1 MSNHATA
8 ILVAVLLTL
17 LLMITATLSLALRL
31 SSRVRMR
38 ESLERR
44 GRGHLMERLVE
55 LRMEL
60 AHSVAALRTACTLAL
75 SLVMLRFFRTSGI
88 DETHWQYLLAF
99 ICAFA
104 LVIIFGVAIP
114 SAWSR
119 YAGESM
125 LAVLLPLLLVMRHL
139 FFPIV
144 AALRVVDGLVRR
156 LAGVPVDS
164 FEEESARHERELLD
178 AVSEGE
184 KLGAV
189 DEEEKEMI
197 ESVIDLSDASVASI
211 MTPRTEISAVAKSA
225 TFADIREL
233 IKTIGHSRI
242 PVYEDTI
249 DSILGIV
256 YAKDLL
262 QIHPDAEWVLENVMR
277 PAPFIPET
285 KNVRELLHEFQT
297 QKVHMAIVLDE
308 YGGTAGLVTIEDI
321 LEELVGEIVDEYD
334 QDEPE
339 PVTRIDDNTLE
350 IDARVRIDEIN
361 EELDIELPES
371 ESYDTI
377 GGFVFSTMG
386 RIPESGDTCQHEN
399 VDIRIIHAE
408 PRCIKRLRLH
418 VNRNGEHAEE

>member
-1 MSNHATA
+1 ML
-8 ILVAVLLTL
+8 IAVLLTL
-17 LLMITATLSLALRL
+17 MLMFTATLSLALRL

-44 GRGHLMERLVE
+44 GKGHLMDRLVK
-55 LRMEL
+55 LRIEL
-60 AHSVAALRTACTLAL
+60 AHSVAAVRTACTLAL
-75 SLVMLRFFRTSGI
+75 ALVMLRFFQTSGI
-88 DETHWQYLLAF
+88 VEAYWHYVLAF
-99 ICAFA
+99 VCAFS

-125 LAVLLPLLLVMRHL
+125 LAVLLPVLMAMRHL

-156 LAGVPVDS
+156 LAGVPADS
-164 FEEESARHERELLD
+164 FEEETARHERELLA

-197 ESVIDLSDASVASI
+197 ESVMDLSDASVASI
-211 MTPRTEISAVAKSA
+211 MTPRTEISAVEKSA
-225 TFADIREL
+225 TFTELKDL

-242 PVYEDTI
+242 PVYEETI
-249 DSILGIV
+249 DSILGVV

-262 QIHPDAEWVLENVMR
+262 QIHPDDNWVLNDVMR

-339 PVTRIDDNTLE
+339 PITRIDNDTLE

-386 RIPESGDTCQHEN
+386 RIPETGDSCQHEN
-399 VDIRIIHAE
+399 VNIRIILAE
-408 PRCIKRLRLH
+408 PRRIKRLRLH
-418 VNRNGEHAEE
+418 VSRNGEHSDN

>member
-1 MSNHATA
+1 MF
-8 ILVAVLLTL
+8 
-17 LLMITATLSLALRL
+17 TATLSLALRL

-38 ESLERR
+38 ESLERK
-44 GRGHLMERLVE
+44 GKGHLMDRLVE
-55 LRMEL
+55 LRLEL
-60 AHSVAALRTACTLAL
+60 AHSVAALRTAFTLAL
-75 SLVMLRFFRTSGI
+75 ALVSLRFFETSSI
-88 DETHWQYLLAF
+88 QQAYWQYILAF
-99 ICAFA
+99 VGSFA

-114 SAWSR
+114 SAWSK

-125 LAVLLPLLLVMRHL
+125 LAFLLPLVLALRHI

-156 LAGVPVDS
+156 LAGVPEDS
-164 FEEESARHERELLD
+164 IEEETARHERELLA

-197 ESVIDLSDASVASI
+197 ESVIDLDETSVAAI
-211 MTPRTEISAVAKSA
+211 MTPRTEISAVEKNA
-225 TFADIREL
+225 TFADIKDL
-233 IKTIGHSRI
+233 IKSIGHSRI
-242 PVYEDTI
+242 PVYEETI
-249 DSILGIV
+249 DNVLGIV

-262 QIHPDAEWVLENVMR
+262 QIHPDAEWVLKDVMR

-334 QDEPE
+334 ADEPE
-339 PVTRIDDNTLE
+339 PLTRIDDDTME

-377 GGFVFSTMG
+377 GGFVFSALG
-386 RIPESGDTCQHEN
+386 RIPETGDSCQHEN
-399 VDIRIIHAE
+399 VNIRIVHAE
-408 PRCIKRLRLH
+408 PRRIKRLRVH
-418 VNRNGEHAEE
+418 VNRNGESEQP

>member
-1 MSNHATA
+1 MSNHAIA
-8 ILVAVLLTL
+8 ILVAIILTL
-17 LLMITATLSLALRL
+17 LLMFTATLSLALRL

-44 GRGHLMERLVE
+44 GKGHLMDRLVE
-55 LRMEL
+55 LRLEL
-60 AHSVAALRTACTLAL
+60 AHSVAAVRTACTLAL
-75 SLVMLRFFRTSGI
+75 ALVMLRFFRTSSI
-88 DETHWQYLLAF
+88 EQTYWQYGLAF
-99 ICAFA
+99 ISAFA

-114 SAWSR
+114 SAWSK

-125 LAVLLPLLLVMRHL
+125 LAVLLPLLLALRHI

-144 AALRVVDGLVRR
+144 SALRVIDGLVRR
-156 LAGVPVDS
+156 LAGVPADS

-211 MTPRTEISAVAKSA
+211 MTPRTEISAVEKSA
-225 TFADIREL
+225 TFAEIKEL

-242 PVYEDTI
+242 PVYEETI
-249 DSILGIV
+249 DSVLGII

-262 QIHPDAEWVLENVMR
+262 QIHPDAKWVLEDVMR

-334 QDEPE
+334 QEEPE
-339 PVTRIDDNTLE
+339 PVTRIDDDTLE

-386 RIPESGDTCQHEN
+386 RIPETGDSCQHEN

-408 PRCIKRLRLH
+408 PRRIKRLRLH
-418 VNRNGEHAEE
+418 VNRNGEHVEE

>member
-1 MSNHATA
+1 VSFLIAF
-8 ILVAVLLTL
+8 LLTL
-17 LLMITATLSLALRL
+17 MLMFTATLSLALRL
-31 SSRVRMR
+31 SSRVKMR
-38 ESLERR
+38 ESLERK
-44 GRGHLMERLVE
+44 GKAHLMERLVE
-55 LRMEL
+55 LSSEL
-60 AHSVAALRTACTLAL
+60 AHSVAAVRTGCTLAL
-75 SLVMLRFFRTSGI
+75 ALVTLRFFRTSVI
-88 DETHWQYLLAF
+88 DDTFWHYVLAF
-99 ICAFA
+99 VSSFA

-114 SAWSR
+114 SAWAK

-125 LAVLLPLLLVMRHL
+125 LAVLLPLLLFSRHL

-144 AALRVVDGLVRR
+144 AALSVVDGLVRR
-156 LAGVPVDS
+156 LAGVPADS
-164 FEEESARHERELLD
+164 LEEESARHERELLD

-211 MTPRTEISAVAKSA
+211 MTPRTEISAVEKNA
-225 TFADIREL
+225 TFNEIREL

-242 PVYEDTI
+242 PVYEETI

-262 QIHPDAEWVLENVMR
+262 QIHPDAEWKLEEVMR

-285 KNVRELLHEFQT
+285 KNVRELLHEFQS

-386 RIPESGDTCQHEN
+386 RIPETGDSYQHEN
-399 VDIRIIHAE
+399 VNIQIILAE
-408 PRCIKRLRLH
+408 PRRIKRLRLH
-418 VNRNGEHAEE
+418 VNRNGEDASA

>member
-1 MSNHATA
+1 M
-8 ILVAVLLTL
+8 
-17 LLMITATLSLALRL
+17 LMLMFTATLSLALRL

-44 GRGHLMERLVE
+44 GKGHLMEQLVD
-55 LRMEL
+55 LRSEL
-60 AHSVAALRTACTLAL
+60 AHSVAAVRTGCTLAL
-75 SLVMLRFFRTSGI
+75 ALVILRFFKTSFI
-88 DETHWQYLLAF
+88 DDTYWHYLLAF
-99 ICAFA
+99 ACSFA
-104 LVIIFGVAIP
+104 TVIVFGVAIP
-114 SAWSR
+114 SAWSK
-119 YAGESM
+119 YAGESV
-125 LAVLLPLLLVMRHL
+125 LAVLLPLLLILRPV
-139 FFPIV
+139 FFPII

-156 LAGVPVDS
+156 LAGVPEDS
-164 FEEESARHERELLD
+164 MEEETLRHERELLA

-211 MTPRTEISAVAKSA
+211 MTPRTEISAVEKNA
-225 TFADIREL
+225 TFAEIKDL
-233 IKTIGHSRI
+233 IQTIGHSRI
-242 PVYEDTI
+242 PVFEETI
-249 DSILGIV
+249 DNVLGIV

-262 QIHPDAEWVLENVMR
+262 QIHPDDKWVLKEVMR

-339 PVTRIDDNTLE
+339 PLTRIDDDTME
-350 IDARVRIDEIN
+350 IDAKVRIDEIN
-361 EELDIELPES
+361 EELNIELPES

-386 RIPESGDTCQHEN
+386 RIPESGDSCQHEN
-399 VDIRIIHAE
+399 VNIRIVHAE
-408 PRCIKRLRLH
+408 PRRIKRLRVH
-418 VNRNGEHAEE
+418 VNRNGDDAAH